1 MLETGVRKFFERYAR
16 FFNRSLAGDMDMDEV
31 ATLYASEF
39 IASPES
45 WPASRRCSAGYRAM
59 SRRF

>member
-39 IASPES
+39 I
-45 WPASRRCSAGYRAM
+45 
-59 SRRF
+59 